1 MNIKISSVH
10 FDADKKLLDF
20 IEKKAQKL
28 AHFSEDIL
36 GAEIKLKLDN
46 NHEQEN
52 KIVDMRLEIPGN
64 DLFAKREC
72 KSFEEAIDQA
82 IEALKTQLVKHKGK
96 LQG

>member
-1 MNIKISSVH
+1 MH

-28 AHFSEDIL
+28 AHFSEDIV

-52 KIVDMRLEIPGN
+52 KIAEMRLEIPGN

-72 KSFEEAIDQA
+72 KSFEEAIDKP
-82 IEALKTQLVKHKGK
+82 LKH
-96 LQG
+96 